1 MKQTSLPVETYNTG
15 KDESSITSDSNSKT
29 KRSNAS
35 EKTADMSSVVSLKS
49 DNSIP
54 HQTTSDTQNITENDI
69 KPETQVNVQVE
80 ETSFDEISTHNIIG
94 DSSENSIECEKE
106 LADTDSNETFES
118 KEITSNNNVECEK
131 VVALSVGLTENL
143 PIGEISEHDKS
154 TLCSESKES
163 SDNVPTSN
171 SADLPPTSCS
181 EREASSTVENDE
193 KTSAKDFSNDGN
205 DPENLLNKEDEN
217 QPSSGN

>member
-1 MKQTSLPVETYNTG
+1 MKQTSLPIETYNTG
-15 KDESSITSDSNSKT
+15 KDESIITSDSNSKT
-29 KRSNAS
+29 KRSNTS
-35 EKTADMSSVVSLKS
+35 EKTGDISSAISIKS

-54 HQTTSDTQNITENDI
+54 HQTTSDIQNITENDI
-69 KPETQVNVQVE
+69 KPETQVHVQVE
-80 ETSFDEISTHNIIG
+80 ETSLDEVSTHNIIG

-131 VVALSVGLTENL
+131 VLAVSVDSTENL

-154 TLCSESKES
+154 SEEAT
-163 SDNVPTSN
+163 DNPTSI
-171 SADLPPTSCS
+171 STDLSPTSCS
-181 EREASSTVENDE
+181 EKEASSTVENTE
-193 KTSAKDFSNDGN
+193 ETSAKDFSNEEK

-217 QPSSGN
+217 QPSSGGN